1 MHKTTLEQWALLEK
15 VVELGSFAKAAEETN
30 RSQSSVSYNLAI
42 LQERLGVT
50 LLTPEGRRAVLTPAG
65 ELLLGQVKPLLKA
78 FLWVETRAATLQN
91 GTRTR
96 LDFMVDGIFPR
107 KRLFAILKQ
116 FQQAWPQTQ
125 VRLTEV
131 LENADDRL
139 AAHADADV
147 MVLTRRQD
155 ITGRGEWLM
164 NIDFVAVAHRDH
176 PLCMLDAPLDEDAL
190 RAWPLIRIA
199 DRDNP
204 QQAVRDAWTF
214 STIDA
219 AIEAVMH
226 QVGYGWLPEERIQQ
240 QLEQGLLRLLP
251 LSHGARRAT
260 PLHLIVKDT
269 LAPLDEQVTTL
280 LRLLREH

>member
-96 LDFMVDGIFPR
+96 LDFMVDSIFPR
-107 KRLFAILKQ
+107 KRLFAILKP
-116 FQQAWPQTQ
+116 FQLAWPQTQ

-219 AIEAVMH
+219 AIEAVMY

-240 QLEQGLLRLLP
+240 QLEQGLLRPLP

>member
-65 ELLLGQVKPLLKA
+65 ELLGQVKPLLKA

-96 LDFMVDGIFPR
+96 LDFMVDSIFPR

-155 ITGRGEWLM
+155 ITGRGDWLM

-240 QLEQGLLRLLP
+240 QLEQGLLRPLP

>member
-1 MHKTTLEQWALLEK
+1 
-15 VVELGSFAKAAEETN
+15 
-30 RSQSSVSYNLAI
+30 
-42 LQERLGVT
+42 
-50 LLTPEGRRAVLTPAG
+50 
-65 ELLLGQVKPLLKA
+65 
-78 FLWVETRAATLQN
+78 
-91 GTRTR
+91 
-96 LDFMVDGIFPR
+96 MV
-107 KRLFAILKQ
+107 
-116 FQQAWPQTQ
+116 
-125 VRLTEV
+125 
-131 LENADDRL
+131 
-139 AAHADADV
+139 
-147 MVLTRRQD
+147 
-155 ITGRGEWLM
+155 
-164 NIDFVAVAHRDH
+164 
-176 PLCMLDAPLDEDAL
+176 DAPLDEDAL

-219 AIEAVMH
+219 AIEAVMY
-226 QVGYGWLPEERIQQ
+226 QVGYSWLPEERIQQ